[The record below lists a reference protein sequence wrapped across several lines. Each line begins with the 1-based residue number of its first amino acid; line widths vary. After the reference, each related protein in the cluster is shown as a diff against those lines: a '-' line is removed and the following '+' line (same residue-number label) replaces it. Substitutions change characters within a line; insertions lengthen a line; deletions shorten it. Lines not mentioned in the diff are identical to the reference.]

1 MDSMRHL
8 VRKRAGHGGA
18 RRVQP
23 EKGGCEP
30 VKPVSRSPESLLLP
44 LERNLVHYFMRL
56 VNGLNI
62 QLAEKIR
69 PLNINVNHFRVL
81 QILYEHDG
89 LIISE
94 LRDQCVIT
102 QPVFSRVLQQI
113 ERRKLVKRVPE
124 EKDKRAYRIWLTQRG
139 VATYEH
145 AVPFARKILDDM
157 CGALGPV
164 EAQHLIDMVAA
175 TDRRVNGI

>member
-1 MDSMRHL
+1 MKH
-8 VRKRAGHGGA
+8 VRRST
-18 RRVQP
+18 
-23 EKGGCEP
+23 EP
-30 VKPVSRSPESLLLP
+30 LLLP
-44 LERNLVHYFMRL
+44 LDRNLVHHFVRI

-69 PLNINVNHFRVL
+69 PLNINVSHFRVL

-102 QPVFSRVLQQI
+102 QPVFSRVLQQT
-113 ERRKLVKRVPE
+113 ERRKLVKRMPD

-157 CGALGPV
+157 CGDLDPS
-164 EAQHLIDMVAA
+164 EAQRFIDIVAA

>member
-1 MDSMRHL
+1 M
-8 VRKRAGHGGA
+8 
-18 RRVQP
+18 
-23 EKGGCEP
+23 
-30 VKPVSRSPESLLLP
+30 KPVPRSEEPLLLP
-44 LERNLVHYFMRL
+44 LDRNLVHHFVRI

-69 PLNINVNHFRVL
+69 PLRINVSHFRVL

-102 QPVFSRVLQQI
+102 QPVFSRVLQQT
-113 ERRKLVKRVPE
+113 EQRKLVKRAPD
-124 EKDKRAYRIWLTQRG
+124 EKDKRACRIWLTQLG

-157 CGALGPV
+157 CGDLSPS
-164 EAQHLIDMVAA
+164 EAKRLIDIVAA